1 MSPKIKVFLIYG
13 LSFMVVFLIAR
24 FIMVQFYPEPSI
36 WLTFVPLAIGMVL
49 APKPH
54 IEETRSGRQYGLK
67 SIFSKRIIR
76 IK

>member
-24 FIMVQFYPEPSI
+24 YIMVQFYPEPSM
-36 WLTFVPLAIGMVL
+36 WLTFIPLAIGMIL

-54 IEETRSGRQYGLK
+54 VEQTEDGRVYGLK
-67 SIFSKRIIR
+67 SLFSKRIYYF
-76 IK
+76 K